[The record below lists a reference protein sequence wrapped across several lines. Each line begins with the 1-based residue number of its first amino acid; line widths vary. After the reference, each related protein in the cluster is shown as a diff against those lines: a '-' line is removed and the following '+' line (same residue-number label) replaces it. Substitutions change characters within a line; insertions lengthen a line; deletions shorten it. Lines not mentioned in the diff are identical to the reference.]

1 MLSLANVLFTIAGLL
16 VLIGVLQP
24 LAARLNLPSTV
35 LLAVVGVF
43 IGAAATFLLQTT
55 LTDAFNGVAELILDF
70 PISSTEFL
78 YIFLP
83 VLLFE
88 AALMIDVR
96 RIAEDAAAVLVLAV
110 IAVMVTTAV
119 VGVALAPLASVPL
132 AACLLFAA
140 IIATTDPSAVVG
152 IFRDIGAPGRLTR
165 LVEGESLLNDA
176 TAIAIFTVLLDFI
189 MTDREIGLG
198 EGLLIFLNAAMGG
211 ALVGFVGGRVLMW
224 IVPLLRDSRLAEMT
238 LTLALP
244 YLVYIVCEHTE
255 FSGVIAVVTAGLVVS
270 ALGR

>member
-83 VLLFE
+83 VLL
-88 AALMIDVR
+88 VR
-96 RIAEDAAAVLVLAV
+96 SRADDRR
-110 IAVMVTTAV
+110 
-119 VGVALAPLASVPL
+119 P
-132 AACLLFAA
+132 
-140 IIATTDPSAVVG
+140 
-152 IFRDIGAPGRLTR
+152 
-165 LVEGESLLNDA
+165 
-176 TAIAIFTVLLDFI
+176 
-189 MTDREIGLG
+189 TDRRGRRG
-198 EGLLIFLNAAMGG
+198 GSRARGDRRDGDHGRGRRGAGAAGVG
-211 ALVGFVGGRVLMW
+211 AARRLPAVRGDHRDHRSVGGGRHL
-224 IVPLLRDSRLAEMT
+224 SRYRRAR
-238 LTLALP
+238 AP
-244 YLVYIVCEHTE
+244 Q
-255 FSGVIAVVTAGLVVS
+255 
-270 ALGR
+270 LGWSRARACSTTPRRSRSSRCCSTSS

>member
-1 MLSLANVLFTIAGLL
+1 MLSLANVLFTVAALL
-16 VLIGVLQP
+16 VVIGVLQP
-24 LAARLNLPSTV
+24 LAARLNLPNTV

-43 IGAAATFLLQTT
+43 IGVAATFLLQTT

-96 RIAEDAAAVLVLAV
+96 RIAEDAAAIFVLAV
-110 IAVMVTTAV
+110 IAVVVTTAV
-119 VGVALAPLASVPL
+119 VGLALAPLASVSL

-152 IFRDIGAPGRLTR
+152 IFRDIGAPG
-165 LVEGESLLNDA
+165 
-176 TAIAIFTVLLDFI
+176 TAEPAGRGREPAQRRHG
-189 MTDREIGLG
+189 DRDLRR
-198 EGLLIFLNAAMGG
+198 AAR
-211 ALVGFVGGRVLMW
+211 VPHDRSGGRA
-224 IVPLLRDSRLAEMT
+224 RR
-238 LTLALP
+238 
-244 YLVYIVCEHTE
+244 
-255 FSGVIAVVTAGLVVS
+255 AGS
-270 ALGR
+270 